1 MAGCGH
7 VFHCTVHFLRGR
19 AGDLDQIIFFDLASQ
34 NAKFLLLIYIFL
46 YLAVSM
52 FLGVVLRYIPTA
64 VLFGVFLYM
73 GVASLG
79 GIQLFDRIILL
90 ITPTK
95 HHPVD
100 IGYVRYVSWIFS
112 WGQCVILVLSLSG
125 RQCQILT
132 LGLKIKPSEPKLF
145 RLSSN
150 KSF

>member
-1 MAGCGH
+1 
-7 VFHCTVHFLRGR
+7 
-19 AGDLDQIIFFDLASQ
+19 
-34 NAKFLLLIYIFL
+34 
-46 YLAVSM
+46 M

-100 IGYVRYVSWIFS
+100 IGYVRYVS
-112 WGQCVILVLSLSG
+112 
-125 RQCQILT
+125 
-132 LGLKIKPSEPKLF
+132 
-145 RLSSN
+145 
-150 KSF
+150 

>member
-1 MAGCGH
+1 MQIS
-7 VFHCTVHFLRGR
+7 HCSYLF
-19 AGDLDQIIFFDLASQ
+19 
-34 NAKFLLLIYIFL
+34 IFL
-46 YLAVSM
+46 FSYCILAVSM

-112 WGQCVILVLSLSG
+112 LGVNCHICIV
-125 RQCQILT
+125 T
-132 LGLKIKPSEPKLF
+132 LG
-145 RLSSN
+145 
-150 KSF
+150 

>member
-1 MAGCGH
+1 MQIS
-7 VFHCTVHFLRGR
+7 HCSYLF
-19 AGDLDQIIFFDLASQ
+19 
-34 NAKFLLLIYIFL
+34 IFL
-46 YLAVSM
+46 FNYCILAVSM

-100 IGYVRYVSWIFS
+100 IGYVRYVSRIRTEVHLFYLRVGLRVTWVRLGFVCHTRHLTNVNSLKFS
-112 WGQCVILVLSLSG
+112 LLNYSSFA
-125 RQCQILT
+125 QIP
-132 LGLKIKPSEPKLF
+132 IIAF
-145 RLSSN
+145 
-150 KSF
+150 